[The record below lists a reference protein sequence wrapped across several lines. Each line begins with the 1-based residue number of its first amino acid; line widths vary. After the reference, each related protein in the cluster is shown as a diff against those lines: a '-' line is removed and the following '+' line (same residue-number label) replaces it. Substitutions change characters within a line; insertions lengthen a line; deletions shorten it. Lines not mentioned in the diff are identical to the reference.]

1 MGDPITVGLGQFAV
15 SRDPEAVIVA
25 FGLGSCVG
33 VTMYDPQRHIGGLLH
48 AVLPEQ
54 HGIDGQADA
63 RYVVTGIPIL
73 LDAVLKAGAIR
84 ANLILRMAGGATM
97 LLPPGSPSAFEI
109 GRRNIEAAHLTLS
122 QMRFALTSE
131 ETGGHGGRTLRLYVG
146 SGRVTIRAMGA
157 QERDMI
163 DGPARPVGAEPSS
176 AALHTRAFP
185 VTP

>member
-15 SRDPEAVIVA
+15 SRDPDAVIVA

-54 HGIDGQADA
+54 HGNDGQADA
-63 RYVVTGIPIL
+63 RYVITGIPIL
-73 LDAVLKAGAIR
+73 LDAILKAGAYR
-84 ANLILRMAGGATM
+84 ANLIVRMAGGATM
-97 LLPPGSPSAFEI
+97 LLPPGSPSVFEI
-109 GRRNIEAAHLTLS
+109 GRRNIEAAHETMS
-122 QMRFALTSE
+122 QMRFTLTSE

-163 DGPARPVGAEPSS
+163 ENPPRSTGSDPAGAGLHARTYP
-176 AALHTRAFP
+176 AAG
-185 VTP
+185 